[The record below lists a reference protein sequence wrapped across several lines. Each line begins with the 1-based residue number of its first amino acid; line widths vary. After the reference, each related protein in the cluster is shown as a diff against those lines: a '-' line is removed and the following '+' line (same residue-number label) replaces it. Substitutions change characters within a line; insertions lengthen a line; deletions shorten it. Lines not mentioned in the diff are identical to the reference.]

1 MLKAG
6 SKRRRTKAEIEEEK
20 KQAELKEAEVQA
32 KLASLVKAEE
42 EIAKL
47 KAATDQ
53 NANAHIVLQDLH
65 SKQKIKV
72 DDNGDILVRGID
84 YEADENQQQPMQQ

>member
-20 KQAELKEAEVQA
+20 KQAELKEADIQA
-32 KLASLVKAEE
+32 KLASLATMQAEVT
-42 EIAKL
+42 KL
-47 KAATDQ
+47 KAEAAQ
-53 NANAHIVLQDLH
+53 NASAHLVLQDLH

-84 YEADENQQQPMQQ
+84 YEDQPGQQPMQQ